1 MKNKPVILV
10 VDDQSQNI
18 KLLEAYLV
26 PQGYE
31 IRTATSGEE
40 ALEKLSVNQIDLI
53 LLDVMMPGMDGFE
66 VTRKVRQNIALRQL
80 PIIIITALRETEN
93 RVKGI
98 EAGCDDFISKPID
111 KIELLARIRSLLKV
125 KAYNDVMNTY
135 RNELE
140 SLVTRILSPE
150 PGMSPEKNQGPG
162 SHPDSHLELLEGNEE
177 LGDRIINFNH
187 TLDRIENAYLFQ
199 KQLVSDLSHQLR
211 TPMTSMRGTVE
222 VALQTARSAEEY
234 QAVLESNLAEI
245 DRITALVNT
254 MLMLAKLD
262 AHTEHLRYSSCDF
275 LKLLEE
281 IIGELAPL
289 WEEKSIHFT
298 YRFFQKQ
305 RVEEFQAEN
314 ALVPRLP
321 AFVHDLFIMEVDVFR
336 FKQAIINILD
346 NAYKYTP
353 YKGRISIELHPEV
366 PGDPGIRCFVIM
378 NNGSAIP
385 AATLPHLF
393 TRFFQADISQD
404 RTVEHTAE
412 SNLGS
417 GGKMARGFGLGLSI
431 SRRIVEMH
439 QGRIR
444 AFNPET
450 GGAAFEIVLPVRQ
463 SASRDNG

>member
-1 MKNKPVILV
+1 MIRRNEQRMENKPVILV
-10 VDDQSQNI
+10 VDDQSPNI
-18 KLLEAYLV
+18 ELLEAYLV

-31 IRTATSGEE
+31 ILTAASGEE
-40 ALEKLSVNQIDLI
+40 ALEKLSANQIDLI

-66 VTRKVRQNIALRQL
+66 VIRRIRQNIALRQL
-80 PIIIITALRETEN
+80 PIIIVTALRETEN

-140 SLVTRILSPE
+140 SMVTRILSPE
-150 PGMSPEKNQGPG
+150 RIMSAEKNQGPG
-162 SHPDSHLELLEGNEE
+162 RNPSSHLELLEGNEE
-177 LGDRIINFNH
+177 LGELAINFNH
-187 TLDRIENAYLFQ
+187 TLDRIENAYFFQ

-211 TPMTSMRGTVE
+211 TPLTSMRGTVE

-289 WEEKSIHFT
+289 WEEKSIHFI
-298 YRFFQKQ
+298 YRFFQNN
-305 RVEEFQAEN
+305 RVEEYQAEN

-353 YKGRISIELHPEV
+353 YKGRISIELYPEV
-366 PGDPGIRCFVIM
+366 TGDAGIRCFVIM
-378 NNGSAIP
+378 NNGPSIP
-385 AATLPHLF
+385 AATLSRLF
-393 TRFFQADISQD
+393 TRFFQEDISPGRAGD
-404 RTVEHTAE
+404 PAAE
-412 SNLGS
+412 SKSGS
-417 GGKMARGFGLGLSI
+417 VGKMARGFGLGLSI
-431 SRRIVEMH
+431 CRRIVEMH
-439 QGRIR
+439 QGKIR

-450 GGAAFEIVLPVRQ
+450 GGA
-463 SASRDNG
+463 